1 MNKGIEKQKQTR
13 KTENEE
19 KKEYLLSYKKYKQ
32 QAKRLEEQLQEV
44 RIGQMFSK
52 HMLSDM
58 PRARNKKDISDY
70 IVRCEE
76 LSDEILK
83 ARKHAIERF
92 SEVQRQ
98 IELLENENEKT
109 VLTLRYLRDYNWEK
123 ICEWIMYSWKQVHRI
138 HIKALENFE
147 LKKKFNLV

>member
-32 QAKRLEEQLQEV
+32 QAKRLEEQLQED

-58 PRARNKKDISDY
+58 PKAKNKKIAAYDFNFVCGNKSYYHMVFNSSFKSSINS
-70 IVRCEE
+70 
-76 LSDEILK
+76 SAEI
-83 ARKHAIERF
+83 IGT
-92 SEVQRQ
+92 
-98 IELLENENEKT
+98 LL
-109 VLTLRYLRDYNWEK
+109 L
-123 ICEWIMYSWKQVHRI
+123 
-138 HIKALENFE
+138 A
-147 LKKKFNLV
+147 